1 MLRMGGLQF
10 YCRCLRHAPKAA
22 WISLGAISTAATYVP
37 PLAVKLFHVAEVDMT
52 LIIWLI
58 PVAIILCFIL
68 VPFREAFR
76 LYKEKDDE
84 FRAAQD
90 KHQYEMSSLR
100 KEKDQLLEQLR
111 LRPTIEILDR
121 TEIQNGTCR
130 VFVTNHDSA
139 DCQLS
144 VQIEEINPAV
154 VASGFH
160 LQITHDPG
168 NLVATIPGGSTR
180 SVDVFNLL
188 PDLTLLGPMN
198 KPTIRRARYELTLLA
213 LCRQGRSVQRKLVLD
228 PNLNPPEFRI
238 T

>member
-1 MLRMGGLQF
+1 MGGLKF
-10 YCRCLRHAPKAA
+10 YCQCLRHAPGKAWA
-22 WISLGAISTAATYVP
+22 FLAAISTVATYIP
-37 PLAVKLFHVAEVDMT
+37 ALAAKLFGVGNIDMNA
-52 LIIWLI
+52 IIWLI

-68 VPFREAFR
+68 VPFREAFK

-90 KHQYEMSSLR
+90 KHQYEITSLR
-100 KEKDQLLEQLR
+100 KEKDELLER
-111 LRPTIEILDR
+111 LRIQPTLEILDK

-144 VQIEEINPAV
+144 IQIEEINPTV
-154 VASGFH
+154 VPSGFH

-168 NLVATIPGGSTR
+168 NPVATIPGGSTR

-188 PDLTLLGPMN
+188 PNLTLLGPMN
-198 KPTIRRARYELTLLA
+198 KPTIPWDRYELTLLA
-213 LCRQGRSVQRKLVLD
+213 FCRQGRSVQCKLILD
-228 PNLNPPEFRI
+228 PNLDPIEFRI
-238 T
+238 A